1 MPQQASPVFPL
12 NRTAF
17 VKRDRRM
24 PRPGIVPSR
33 STTLAALAGAA
44 ALGLALTGC
53 TSAASS
59 GGSDEP
65 TSGGTL
71 TYASGDAEPTCLD
84 PHVGGNYPQA
94 LVSSQF
100 LESLVSLDA
109 DGAIIPWLADSW
121 TVSPDGL
128 SWEFTLKDGVTF
140 TDGTPLDA
148 AAVQANIAHLQDPE
162 TGSSTGYLALAKV
175 TGTEAVSDSVVR
187 LTLAQPDSA
196 LLESL
201 AQPWLAIES
210 PTALMRSQDE
220 NCAAPVGTG
229 PFIVDSWVKQNA
241 ITLVRNEDYSSPPA
255 DAEHDGPAYLEE
267 IVWRFIPDSASRYA
281 ALQAGE
287 VDVID
292 NAQPDTISQAE
303 ASDTIVHLDAPRP
316 GASNRIELN
325 SGKAPFN
332 DAAVREAFIRSANID
347 DAVAS
352 LFQGSAERSSSALS
366 SVEPLGVSR
375 PDLFDYDP
383 DAAAKLLDGAGWAE
397 KDSDGYRVKDGVRLT
412 VVFPVSTNQ
421 SIPAEQSLFEQ
432 IQATAKE
439 TGFDVQL
446 TKLDLS
452 SWYTALGSNA
462 YDAVSAPYTKIGPD
476 VLRILFH
483 SDGITPAPSGY
494 FANHA
499 QVNDPELDSLL
510 TEANQVSTGST
521 NGGDADQRAALYEDA
536 QDLILEGFYI
546 LPLYDQQNHFLLGT
560 AVEGARALPTV
571 STPAFYDAW
580 LNR

>member
-1 MPQQASPVFPL
+1 MSRPGSL
-12 NRTAF
+12 SST
-17 VKRDRRM
+17 
-24 PRPGIVPSR
+24 PRPIVL
-33 STTLAALAGAA
+33 TLAAGAT

-53 TSAASS
+53 TAGSS
-59 GGSDEP
+59 GSAGSGDGTP
-65 TSGGTL
+65 QSGGTL

-94 LVSSQF
+94 LVGSQF

-109 DGAIIPWLADSW
+109 DGTVIPWLADSW
-121 TVSPDGL
+121 EVGDDGL
-128 SWEFTLKDGVTF
+128 SWEFTLREGVTF

-148 AAVQANIAHLQDPE
+148 AAVQANVAHLQDPA

-175 TGTEAVSDSVVR
+175 SGTEAVSDSVVR
-187 LTLAQPDSA
+187 FTLSEPDSA

-201 AQPWLAIES
+201 SQPWLAIES
-210 PTALMRSQDE
+210 PAALERSQDE
-220 NCAAPVGTG
+220 NCEAPVGTG
-229 PFIVDSWVKQNA
+229 PFIVESWVKQNS
-241 ITLVRNEDYSSPPA
+241 ITLVRNDDYTSPPE
-255 DAEHDGPAYLEE
+255 DAAHEGPAYLDS

-303 ASDTIVHLDAPRP
+303 SSDAIVHLDAPRP

-325 SGKAPFN
+325 SGKAPF
-332 DAAVREAFIRSANID
+332 DDVSVREAFIRSTNVD

-352 LFQGSAERSSSALS
+352 LFQGSAERSYSALS

-375 PDLFDYDP
+375 PDLFEYDP
-383 DAAAKLLDGAGWAE
+383 EAAADLLDAAGWSETDAE
-397 KDSDGYRVKDGVRLT
+397 GFRVKDGVRLT

-446 TKLDLS
+446 SRLDLS
-452 SWYTALGSNA
+452 SWYTALGANQ
-462 YDAVSAPYTKIGPD
+462 YDAVSAPYTKVGPD
-476 VLRILFH
+476 VLRILFD
-483 SDGITPAPSGY
+483 SSGITPAPSGY
-494 FANHA
+494 FANHS

-510 TEANQVSTGST
+510 AQASATT
-521 NGGDADQRAALYEDA
+521 DADTRASLYADA
-536 QDLILEGFYI
+536 QDIVLEGYYI